1 MRTTLGAFAIIV
13 GLSVSASAQSVF
25 HVDFTDG
32 ERFQGPGVKPATK
45 PYATGLPFAF
55 GIIPSHPLSSDVT
68 PTVPEFRI
76 RTWLEGEGVR
86 VLLFAVTQKAAFLPS
101 DDDREVQIASVLV
114 PTGQSVVID
123 ATEKYNARPVTVRA
137 RPVVRRE

>member
-1 MRTTLGAFAIIV
+1 MRKTLGAFLIIM

-32 ERFQGPGVKPATK
+32 ELFRGPGIKPVTK
-45 PYATGLPFAF
+45 PYATGAPW
-55 GIIPSHPLSSDVT
+55 GSIPSHPLSPDVT

-86 VLLFAVTQKAAFLPS
+86 VLLFAVTRKAAIRPS
-101 DDDREVQIASVLV
+101 DDDREVQIASVFV
-114 PTGQSVVID
+114 PAGESLVID

-137 RPVVRRE
+137 RPVVPRQ

>member
-1 MRTTLGAFAIIV
+1 MRMTLGAFLIIV

-25 HVDFTDG
+25 HVDMSDG
-32 ERFQGPGVKPATK
+32 EWRASVKPAAT
-45 PYATGLPFAF
+45 PYATGAPWAALP
-55 GIIPSHPLSSDVT
+55 SRPLTPDVT
-68 PTVPEFRI
+68 PTVTHFRI

-86 VLLFAVTQKAAFLPS
+86 VIVFAVTQKAAILPS

-114 PTGQSVVID
+114 PAGQSVVID

-137 RPVVRRE
+137 RPVVPRQ